1 MLGFMMKDFLYFRR
15 NTRLFALMVV
25 LYLVFGFSM
34 SNVAAISGM
43 LSMLGLIV
51 VLNCFTADEA
61 AQYPLILPLRE
72 QVRAEI
78 LNWINKDEKDLS
90 VPLSYTLL
98 SNAVL
103 LVEEGLGCAFCW
115 TSNC

>member
-51 VLNCFTADEA
+51 VVFLLIFGGA
-61 AQYPLILPLRE
+61 A
-72 QVRAEI
+72 
-78 LNWINKDEKDLS
+78 
-90 VPLSYTLL
+90 LL
-98 SNAVL
+98 SRDGSVSRAISQAAGDELPTPVL
-103 LVEEGLGCAFCW
+103 LCTALISLALYYVSYRASLRVYINREF
-115 TSNC
+115 

>member
-51 VLNCFTADEA
+51 VLNALRRMRPPIGMNTAC
-61 AQYPLILPLRE
+61 RC
-72 QVRAEI
+72 R
-78 LNWINKDEKDLS
+78 
-90 VPLSYTLL
+90 
-98 SNAVL
+98 
-103 LVEEGLGCAFCW
+103 
-115 TSNC
+115 